1 MSKREENHDGK
12 QAGSLN
18 VRMSVRF
25 VPSKQVA
32 TPGDEGKGDNS
43 LTT

>member
-1 MSKREENHDGK
+1 MKALLSLIPNISESLKVRE
-12 QAGSLN
+12 
-18 VRMSVRF
+18 SVRF